1 MLTNEEKNYIMIL
14 PLRKTLLWYPEKR
27 INDWKEEIP
36 LDTIEEQLY
45 HDGDTC
51 LGCSFHTECLY

>member
-1 MLTNEEKNYIMIL
+1 MVL
-14 PLRKTLLWYPEKR
+14 PSRKTPLWYPEKR
-27 INDWKEEIP
+27 IDDWKEEIP